1 MDIARV
7 RTFRVVAE
15 MLSFRKAALELHL
28 TQPAVT
34 AQIQLLEQSLGIAL
48 FSRVGR
54 SISLTRA
61 GETLLLYARRLE
73 ALSNQAA
80 AALSVFGSQEEIE
93 IGVGASYTLAVYL
106 LPKLLPMLLESW
118 PKLRIHIHAGSTSEV
133 LHAITTYRV
142 SLGII
147 EAPAFRPD
155 LKIEM
160 FGQDELSLIAPANH
174 RWAGR
179 QMISPSELVEERIL
193 LREPGAGMR
202 RYVEEF
208 LHRSGVRPRLRAS
221 VDMNS
226 TEGILAAVEA
236 GVGVGFV
243 SYLAL
248 EKALMAGS
256 VRIISV
262 ENGPILRPLSI
273 VLREG
278 PEPQGPV
285 QQLVQL
291 LRCYLIPQPYDIA
304 SFWTDGMRRAVIS
317 AAPAFAD

>member
-15 MLSFRKAALELHL
+15 MLSFRKAAQTLHL

-34 AQIQLLEQSLGIAL
+34 AQIQGLEQSLGIAL
-48 FSRVGR
+48 FNRIGR

-61 GETLLLYARRLE
+61 GETLLLYARRIE
-73 ALSNQAA
+73 VLSNQAA
-80 AALSVFGSQEEIE
+80 TALSVFGSQEEIE

-118 PKLRIHIHAGSTSEV
+118 PNLRIHIHAGSTSEI
-133 LHAITTYRV
+133 LQAITSCRI

-155 LKIEM
+155 LKIEV
-160 FGQDELSLIAPANH
+160 FGQDELSLIVSANH
-174 RWAGR
+174 RWAGKS
-179 QMISPSELVEERIL
+179 MISAAELVEEKIL
-193 LREPGAGMR
+193 LRESGAGMR
-202 RYVEEF
+202 RYIEEF
-208 LHRSGVRPRLRAS
+208 FDRNGVRSRLRTS

-236 GVGVGFV
+236 GAGVGFV

-248 EKALMAGS
+248 EKALAVGS
-256 VRIISV
+256 VHIVRV

-273 VLREG
+273 VLQEG

-285 QQLVQL
+285 QQLVQS
-291 LRCYLIPQPYDIA
+291 LRRYSIPQPSEMALLPEDEP
-304 SFWTDGMRRAVIS
+304 TTH
-317 AAPAFAD
+317 

>member
-15 MLSFRKAALELHL
+15 LLSFRKAAQELHL

-34 AQIQLLEQSLGIAL
+34 AQIQALEQSLGIAL

-54 SISLTRA
+54 NISLTRA
-61 GETLLLYARRLE
+61 GETLLRYARRIE
-73 ALSNQAA
+73 VISNQAA
-80 AALSVFGSQEEIE
+80 AALSVFGAQEEIE

-106 LPKLLPMLLESW
+106 LPKLLPSLLNAW
-118 PKLRIHIHAGSTSEV
+118 PKLRVHIHAGSSSEV
-133 LHAITTYRV
+133 LQAITTYRI

-160 FGQDELSLIAPANH
+160 FGQDELSLIVSANH

-179 QMISPSELVEERIL
+179 RMISAAELVEERIL
-193 LREPGAGMR
+193 LRESGAGMR
-202 RYVEEF
+202 RYIEEF
-208 LHRSGVRPRLRAS
+208 LDGNGVRLRLRTS

-248 EKALMAGS
+248 EKALMTGS
-256 VRIISV
+256 IRIVSV

-278 PEPQGPV
+278 PEPKGPV
-285 QQLVQL
+285 QHLTEL
-291 LRCYLIPQPYDIA
+291 LRGYLIPQPYDIA
-304 SFWTDGMRRAVIS
+304 SFAPDGAMKGMLPAA
-317 AAPAFAD
+317 AAPAH

>member
-1 MDIARV
+1 MDIARI
-7 RTFRVVAE
+7 RTFRMVAE
-15 MLSFRKAALELHL
+15 MLNFRKAAQELHL

-34 AQIQLLEQSLGIAL
+34 AQIQSLEQSLGIAL

-61 GETLLLYARRLE
+61 GETLLLYARRIE

-80 AALSVFGSQEEIE
+80 AALAVFGSQEEIE
-93 IGVGASYTLAVYL
+93 ISIGASHTLAVYL
-106 LPKLLPMLLESW
+106 LPKILPVLLESW
-118 PKLRIHIHAGSTSEV
+118 PRLQIHILAGSTSEI
-133 LHAITTYRV
+133 LQAIASHRV

-147 EAPAFRPD
+147 DAPAFRPD
-155 LKIEM
+155 LKIEL
-160 FGQDELSLIAPANH
+160 FGQDELSLIVPVKH
-174 RWAGR
+174 HWAGR
-179 QMISPSELVEERIL
+179 QMISAAELVEERII

-208 LHRSGVRPRLRAS
+208 LDKNGVRARLRSS

-226 TEGILAAVEA
+226 TEGIVAAVEA

-248 EKALMAGS
+248 EKTLAVGS
-256 VRIISV
+256 VRVVSI
-262 ENGPILRPLSI
+262 ENGPLLRTLSI

-285 QQLVQL
+285 QHLAQS
-291 LRCYLIPQPYDIA
+291 LRRYLIPRPHDIA
-304 SFWTDGMRRAVIS
+304 AYLVNGSGKVLVSGTSLLAG
-317 AAPAFAD
+317 

>member
-15 MLSFRKAALELHL
+15 MMSFRKAAQNLHL

-34 AQIQLLEQSLGIAL
+34 AQIQALEQSLGIAL

-73 ALSNQAA
+73 TLSNQAA

-106 LPKLLPMLLESW
+106 LPRLLPRLLESW
-118 PKLRIHIHAGSTSEV
+118 PRLRVHIHAGSSSEV
-133 LHAITTYRV
+133 LQAITTHRI
-142 SLGII
+142 SLGMI

-160 FGQDELSLIAPANH
+160 FGQDELSLIVPANH
-174 RWAGR
+174 RWARR
-179 QMISPSELVEERIL
+179 QTISAAELVEERIL

-208 LHRSGVRPRLRAS
+208 LDRNGVRPRLRAS

-248 EKALMAGS
+248 EKALNSES
-256 VRIISV
+256 VRIVSI

-273 VLREG
+273 VLQEG

-285 QQLVQL
+285 QKLVQL
-291 LRCYLIPQPYDIA
+291 LRSYLIPQPYNVSPA
-304 SFWTDGMRRAVIS
+304 LANGTRNVLVSGTPLLTD
-317 AAPAFAD
+317 